1 MARNNLPGL
10 VSNLTSNAINKFGRK
25 INGEAAVRAG
35 KGVTLFILNE
45 DINDI
50 IEIIKS
56 IEDSCVL
63 IDGVAK
69 TVKDEIRWISWGF
82 VSTFSSFISVTSNF
96 FSSERYK
103 WEMS

>member
-1 MARNNLPGL
+1 MQ
-10 VSNLTSNAINKFGRK
+10 NKFGRK

-56 IEDSCVL
+56 I
-63 IDGVAK
+63 
-69 TVKDEIRWISWGF
+69 
-82 VSTFSSFISVTSNF
+82 
-96 FSSERYK
+96 
-103 WEMS
+103 